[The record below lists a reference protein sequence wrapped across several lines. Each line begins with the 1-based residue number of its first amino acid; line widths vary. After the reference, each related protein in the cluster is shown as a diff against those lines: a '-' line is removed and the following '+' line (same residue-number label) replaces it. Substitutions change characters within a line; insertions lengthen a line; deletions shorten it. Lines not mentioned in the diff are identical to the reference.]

1 VKLAKPCIDVGLTTN
16 RLEPM
21 LRFWQ
26 QTVGVPFDHALP
38 IRRGLVQHR
47 HALSG
52 SVLKINHAT
61 DPLPDT
67 PPSGYRALV
76 IARPGVAAPR
86 ELVDPDG
93 NRVRLVPAGTQG
105 VTQIGVEL
113 GVRNPAAHARFY
125 REALGC
131 SELPGSNGSGFRAG
145 DSVIRIERSDDAP
158 SDASFEG
165 RGWRYVT
172 FQVFRVDD
180 EHAAVLAHG
189 GREAMAPRTL
199 GKTAR
204 ISMVRDP
211 DGNWIELSQRASLV
225 GSLE

>member
-1 VKLAKPCIDVGLTTN
+1 MKLAKPCIDVGLTTN
-16 RLEPM
+16 QLEPM

-26 QTVGVPFDHALP
+26 DTVGVPFDHVLP
-38 IRRGLVQHR
+38 VRRGLVQHR
-47 HALSG
+47 HDLGG
-52 SVLKINHAT
+52 SVLKINHAS

-67 PPSGYRALV
+67 PRSGYRALLV
-76 IARPGVAAPR
+76 ARPGLEAPR
-86 ELVDPDG
+86 ELADPDG
-93 NRVRLVPAGTQG
+93 NRVRLVPPGTQG

-113 GVRNPAAHARFY
+113 GVRDPAAHARFY
-125 REALGC
+125 REALGLD
-131 SELPGSNGSGFRAG
+131 ELPGSGGLAFRAG
-145 DSVIRIERSDDAP
+145 DSVIRIERSVDAP

-165 RGWRYVT
+165 KGWRYVT
-172 FQVFRVDD
+172 FQVFRVDE

-189 GREAMAPRTL
+189 GREALAPRTL

-225 GSLE
+225 GALD